1 MEENLIQ
8 IKNSAVSLILD
19 AKDNKELEELKI
31 QFLGRSGI
39 LTFAIKEISRLPKEK
54 RPEIGRLANEVKK
67 SIEETFST
75 QQIKTKKETS
85 DELKEKIDVTIPG
98 IKPQI
103 GHLHPLTQVLY
114 DVIDIFKGLGYQ
126 AADGPAIETD
136 YYNFTGLNMPPN
148 APSRDTQA
156 TLYLDTRN
164 SKAKPGEILLR
175 TQTSSMQV
183 RIMEKTKPP
192 VRVIVPGKTYRVD
205 DVDASH
211 SFEFWQLE
219 GFLVDENVKLT
230 DLFGT
235 IDYVLRKIMG
245 EDIKIKFA
253 TTNFSF
259 VEPGVDTYI
268 ECAVCMGKARLP
280 DGQGCGFCK
289 MTGWSEIM
297 PAGMIHPNVLKA
309 VGYDSQ
315 KFSGFAFAIGLSR
328 LAILRYGMED
338 LRLLTN
344 PDLRILEQF

>member
-1 MEENLIQ
+1 MEEELIQ

-19 AKDNKELEELKI
+19 AKNYKELEELKI
-31 QFLGRSGI
+31 QFVGRSGR
-39 LTFAIKEISRLPKEK
+39 LTLAIKEISKLPKEK

-67 SIEETFST
+67 SIEDTIST
-75 QQIKTKKETS
+75 QEIWTKKETS
-85 DELKEKIDVTIPG
+85 DELRQKLDVTIPG

-103 GHLHPLTQVLY
+103 GHLHPMTQVIY
-114 DVIDIFKGLGYQ
+114 DVVDVFKGLGYQ
-126 AADGPAIETD
+126 VADGPEIETD
-136 YYNFTGLNMPPN
+136 YYNFTALNMPPN

-183 RIMEKTKPP
+183 RIMEKIKPP
-192 VRVIVPGKTYRVD
+192 IRVIVPGKTYRVD

-211 SFEFWQLE
+211 SFEFWQVE
-219 GFLVDENVKLT
+219 GFLVDENVRLT

-235 IDYVLRKIMG
+235 IDYVLKKLMG
-245 EDIKIKFA
+245 KDIKIKFA

-259 VEPGVDTYI
+259 VEPGVDTYM
-268 ECAVCMGKARLP
+268 ECTVCKGK
-280 DGQGCGFCK
+280 GCSFCK
-289 MTGWSEIM
+289 MSGWSEIM

-309 VGYDSQ
+309 VGYDS
-315 KFSGFAFAIGLSR
+315 KKVSGFAFAIGLSR
-328 LAILRYGMED
+328 LVTLRYEMED